1 MTDTQQTMLS
11 AVTTWFHVFN
21 AMIEDGDMAR
31 MGPYAYVTYNVIKSH
46 TNYATG
52 SAFPGVDQ
60 IVRKAGISKSKVLDS
75 LKVLQQ
81 MGYITIARRGRH
93 NVYTLR
99 EQIAI
104 HDEQGQPQ
112 ALASWDY
119 LPQMVRDA
127 VNDLK
132 NVLVTGNLGAAQTVH
147 IERLV
152 LNINHGHHQTNF
164 NLAAALDDPELRQ
177 TVKQII
183 ADARAEEVA
192 GQF

>member
-1 MTDTQQTMLS
+1 MTDKEMLS

-21 AMIEDGDMAR
+21 ALIEDGDMAK

-52 SAFPGVDQ
+52 SAFPGVDE

-75 LKVLQQ
+75 LKILQQ

-99 EQIAI
+99 EKIAI
-104 HDEQGQPQ
+104 HDEHGQPQ
-112 ALASWDY
+112 AVATWDY
-119 LPQMVRDA
+119 LPDAVRAA

-132 NVLVTGNLGAAQTVH
+132 NVLVTGNLGVAKTVH

-152 LNINHGHHQTNF
+152 VNINNGHSQTNF
-164 NLAAALDDPELRQ
+164 NLASALDDPELREQ
-177 TVKQII
+177 VKQII